1 MDCLYIKVLFTT
13 AQEDMITKRLKTV
26 EFNWDGKYMEIN
38 YPELLG
44 RLKINRVH
52 LLSLMRFGLRCLTR
66 HGKNTLKK

>member
-1 MDCLYIKVLFTT
+1 
-13 AQEDMITKRLKTV
+13 MITKRLKTV

-52 LLSLMRFGLRCLTR
+52 LLSLMRFGLRVLS
-66 HGKNTLKK
+66 KKK